1 MPHFSTLLFA
11 KIDARSECPLDPL
24 DDHLIFQ
31 SKDKIV
37 APVVFSDANFGF
49 VLLGDDGAARGS

>member
-1 MPHFSTLLFA
+1 MA
-11 KIDARSECPLDPL
+11 IGCM

>member
-1 MPHFSTLLFA
+1 MS
-11 KIDARSECPLDPL
+11 IGSMDC
-24 DDHLIFQ
+24 HLIFQ

-49 VLLGDDGAARGS
+49 VLLGDDGAAGGAVDHNLESRDDDAL